1 MNHPLPVH
9 LKIFVDPQ
17 QRVLLALYQMA
28 VEKHNQE
35 VVNNP
40 YPNAGFDLILPS
52 TNVFS
57 RGSTYWV
64 DNRIKA
70 SMTTE
75 VSSTPYHPSSSSP
88 SSSSS
93 SSSHPSSSSS
103 GSIRRREPT
112 GFCLYPR
119 SSLSKTPLMLA
130 NHVGIID
137 SGYSGFLIGAFRHIM
152 TPESYVAEEGTRLLQ
167 ICHPTLKPF
176 TVELVNH
183 EEKLFPVQ
191 TSRGDGGF
199 GSTDIDTKDICPPP
213 PPK

>member
-1 MNHPLPVH
+1 MNPHSHTHPVHLPVH

-28 VEKHNQE
+28 VAKHNQE

-52 TNVFS
+52 TSVFS

-64 DNRIKA
+64 DHRIKA
-70 SMTTE
+70 SMTT
-75 VSSTPYHPSSSSP
+75 SSP

-93 SSSHPSSSSS
+93 SSS
-103 GSIRRREPT
+103 IRDREPT

-167 ICHPTLKPF
+167 ICHPALKPF

-199 GSTDIDTKDICPPP
+199 GSTDLATRDICPPP
-213 PPK
+213 PSSE

>member
-9 LKIFVDPQ
+9 LKIFVDPHQ
-17 QRVLLALYQMA
+17 KELLGLYQTA
-28 VEKHNQE
+28 VKKHNQE

-52 TNVFS
+52 TNVFNQ
-57 RGSTYWV
+57 GSTYWV
-64 DNRIKA
+64 DHRIKA

-75 VSSTPYHPSSSSP
+75 MSSTSSSP
-88 SSSSS
+88 
-93 SSSHPSSSSS
+93 SSHPSSSSS

-130 NHVGIID
+130 NHVGVID

-183 EEKLFPVQ
+183 EENLFPVQ

-199 GSTDIDTKDICPPP
+199 GSTDLDTKDICPPP